1 MGSGPSPS
9 DSDRRA
15 HDGSRWVALDVI
27 AKARPV
33 MVVGPGEC
41 TVHAGVTAKKW
52 AKGTLFLGQAFTA
65 GDDGY
70 TLGGRLSFAA
80 GIELEV
86 TAAGT
91 LGYRNAPASFESTG
105 TGTAGKSKRAI
116 YQLTGW
122 VFAEEPVEGAG
133 RVVSIRGSVRAVR
146 GPDTK
151 PETELGGLR
160 AVTTV
165 GSFAVTRAS

>member
-1 MGSGPSPS
+1 MAT
-9 DSDRRA
+9 DAD
-15 HDGSRWVALDVI
+15 SRWFPLFEFQDWIYQSVLLLPTSEEDAAL
-27 AKARPV
+27 
-33 MVVGPGEC
+33 PG
-41 TVHAGVTAKKW
+41 AGVTAKKW
-52 AKGTLFLGQAFTA
+52 AKGSLFLGQAFTA
-65 GDDGY
+65 GDNGY

-91 LGYRNAPASFESTG
+91 LGYGNAPASFESTG
-105 TGTAGKSKRAI
+105 TGTADKSKGAI

-122 VFAEEPVEGAG
+122 VFAEEPAQGAG

-151 PETELGGLR
+151 PETELGGLP